1 MTTRL
6 MVLPAGLV
14 MAALMAVA
22 AIALAP
28 PAHAA
33 ALGLG
38 MKETPD
44 DTWMT
49 NGTVYAHA
57 LSEDGKTLYIGGRFN
72 SVREKPLGTAGKTL
86 SVNNVAAIDVA
97 TGAPR

>member
-6 MVLPAGLV
+6 TVLPAGLV

-22 AIALAP
+22 AIALAL
-28 PAHAA
+28 PAHPA

-49 NGTVYAHA
+49 NGNVYTQA
-57 LSEDGKTLYIGGRFN
+57 LSGDGTTLYIGGKFTQ
-72 SVREKPLGTAGKTL
+72 VREKLAGTPGKTL
-86 SVNNVAAIDVA
+86 AVDI
-97 TGAPR
+97 G